1 MLESI
6 PTATLRLRVFRLANQ
21 GSVSEFLQEQGLD
34 ERSIDEIKVLLQ
46 SRGVDDSLEE
56 LCDAPFRPKPRLKKA
71 GYATRFSDGSF
82 PVLYTSLEAETA
94 ENEIKHWFLK
104 FAGSPA
110 GQRTAYYSR
119 FACDFIG
126 TAKDLR
132 PERPKWPGLTHDSD
146 YLFCN
151 RLGVEAVNLRLDGL
165 LTPSARR
172 TTGTNLPVF
181 ARRSISNPGD
191 CVLVAVTY
199 DPSTGKVLL
208 DGWLTRS
215 IQRGGA

>member
-34 ERSIDEIKVLLQ
+34 ERGIDEIKVLLQ
-46 SRGVDDSLEE
+46 SRGIDNSLEE
-56 LCDAPFRPKPRLKKA
+56 LCDAPFRPKPRLQKA

-94 ENEIKHWFLK
+94 ESEIQHWFLK
-104 FAGSPA
+104 IVGRPVRR
-110 GQRTAYYSR
+110 RTAYYSR
-119 FACDFIG
+119 FACDFNG

-132 PERPKWPGLTHDSD
+132 PEKPKWPRLTHDSD

-151 RLGVEAVNLRLDGL
+151 RLGAEAVKLRLDGL

-172 TTGTNLPVF
+172 TTGTNIPVF
-181 ARRSISNPGD
+181 ARKSISNPGD
-191 CVLVAVTY
+191 RVLVAVTY
-199 DPSTGKVLL
+199 DPSTGKVSL
-208 DGWLTRS
+208 
-215 IQRGGA
+215 GGG

>member
-21 GSVSEFLQEQGLD
+21 GLVSEFLQEQGLD

-46 SRGVDDSLEE
+46 SRGIDDSLEE
-56 LCDAPFRPKPRLKKA
+56 LCEAPFRPKTRLKKA

-82 PVLYTSLEAETA
+82 PVFYTSLESETA
-94 ENEIKHWFLK
+94 ESEIQHWFPK
-104 FAGSPA
+104 IVGRPIRR
-110 GQRTAYYSR
+110 RTVYYSR
-119 FACDFIG
+119 FACDFNG

-132 PERPKWPGLTHDSD
+132 SQKSKWPMLTHDSD

-151 RLGVEAVNLRLDGL
+151 SLGAEAVKLRLDGI

-172 TTGTNLPVF
+172 RMGTNLPVF
-181 ARRSISNPGD
+181 ARRSISNPGE

-199 DPSTGKVLL
+199 DPSTGKVSL
-208 DGWLTRS
+208 
-215 IQRGGA
+215 GGG